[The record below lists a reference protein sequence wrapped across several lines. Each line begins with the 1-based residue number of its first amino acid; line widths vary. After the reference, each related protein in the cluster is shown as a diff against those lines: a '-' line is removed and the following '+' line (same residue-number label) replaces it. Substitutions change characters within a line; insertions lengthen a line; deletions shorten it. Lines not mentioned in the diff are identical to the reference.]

1 MRRSVPQPGD
11 HVMNIYETYAD
22 TLFRIAMVHLGRRED
37 AEEATQDTF
46 IKLMEKAPTFNDA
59 EHQKAWLIR
68 VITNHCKSLLGR
80 GWRKREVNLEG
91 AEFLTTD
98 DPEDQVLI
106 ELVLSLPIKYRAV
119 VHLYYYEDYPVRKI
133 SEILQ
138 ISESAVKMR
147 LQRGRQL
154 LKLEL
159 EGEEPNERGTI
170 QTKL

>member
-1 MRRSVPQPGD
+1 MQQSAPRPGN
-11 HVMNIYETYAD
+11 HVMKIYETYAD

-46 IKLMEKAPTFNDA
+46 IKLMEKAPAFNDA

-80 GWRKREVNLEG
+80 GWRKREVKLEG
-91 AEFLTTD
+91 VDPVVTD
-98 DPEDQVLI
+98 DPEAQALI
-106 ELVLSLPIKYRAV
+106 ELVLSLPVKYRTV
-119 VHLYYYEDYPVRKI
+119 IHLYYYEDYPIREI
-133 SEILQ
+133 GDILQ

-147 LQRGRQL
+147 LKRGRQL

-159 EGEEPNERGTI
+159 EGADP
-170 QTKL
+170 L

>member
-1 MRRSVPQPGD
+1 MQRSMPQRGD
-11 HVMNIYETYAD
+11 HMMKVYETYAD

-80 GWRKREVNLEG
+80 GWRKREVKLEG
-91 AEFLTTD
+91 ADPLTTD
-98 DPEDQVLI
+98 DPEDQALI
-106 ELVLSLPIKYRAV
+106 ELVLSLPVKYRSV
-119 VHLYYYEDYPVRKI
+119 VHLYYYEDYPIREI
-133 SEILQ
+133 GEILQ

-147 LQRGRQL
+147 LKRGRQL

-159 EGEEPNERGTI
+159 EGEEP
-170 QTKL
+170 Q